1 VGGGMPMGVR
11 EPRRADPG
19 CADRRHLLRIS
30 ICSFAT
36 HLFMNQPRVRIALD
50 AMGTDNAPAEDVRGA
65 VEALADPVR
74 GRAAFELILVGR
86 SDEIERE
93 LARHPT
99 ADRSRISVVH
109 APDVIG
115 MSDEPAQA
123 VRSKRESSIVAGVN
137 LQRDGAADAFVS
149 AGNTGAVMAASTF
162 ILGRIPGISR
172 PTIASQFPSANGF
185 TIVADVG
192 ANVDTKPRNLYEF
205 AVMTSVYAEQIFGYS
220 NPSVGLLN
228 VGEEEG
234 KGEDRAVQA
243 YELLKGSRLN
253 FVGNVEG
260 RDILKG
266 TARVV
271 VCDGFT
277 GNIVLKFAE
286 SVPFLLRAK
295 FGDYARRGVLSKLRL
310 AVARG
315 ALRSIFKEMD
325 YQEYGGVPLL
335 GVNGVSIIGH
345 GGSTAKAVKNM
356 IFKAEEMVRKEVNR
370 RIAEALAE

>member
-1 VGGGMPMGVR
+1 VLRGTGR
-11 EPRRADPG
+11 SAACFLLALSADP
-19 CADRRHLLRIS
+19 RQLNS
-30 ICSFAT
+30 ICSIAT
-36 HLFMNQPRVRIALD
+36 HPFMNQPRVRIVLD
-50 AMGTDNAPAEDVRGA
+50 AMGTDKAPAEDVRGA
-65 VEALADPVR
+65 IDALSDPVR
-74 GRAAFELILVGR
+74 GASAFDLILVGR
-86 SDEIERE
+86 QDEIERE
-93 LARHPT
+93 LAKYPN
-99 ADRSRISVVH
+99 ADRSRIRVVH
-109 APDVIG
+109 ASDVIDMG
-115 MSDEPAQA
+115 DEPAQA
-123 VRSKRESSIVAGVN
+123 VRAKRDSSIVVGVN
-137 LQRDGAADAFVS
+137 MHRDREADAFVS

-172 PTIASQFPSANGF
+172 PTIASQFPSATGF

-205 AVMTSVYAEQIFGYS
+205 AVMTSVYAEQIFGYV

-234 KGEDRAVQA
+234 KGEDRAVLA
-243 YELLKGSRLN
+243 YELLKASRLN
-253 FVGNVEG
+253 FIGNVEG

-271 VCDGFT
+271 ICDGFT
-277 GNIVLKFAE
+277 GNVVLKFAE
-286 SVPFLLRAK
+286 SVPYLLRAK
-295 FGDYARRGVLSKLRL
+295 LGGYAERGVFAKLRL
-310 AVARG
+310 AFARG

-356 IFKAEEMVRKEVNR
+356 IFKAEEMVRKDVNE
-370 RIAEALAE
+370 RIAEALAG

>member
-1 VGGGMPMGVR
+1 MSG
-11 EPRRADPG
+11 
-19 CADRRHLLRIS
+19 S
-30 ICSFAT
+30 
-36 HLFMNQPRVRIALD
+36 RVRIVLD

-65 VEALADPVR
+65 VEALNDPAR
-74 GRAAFELILVGR
+74 GANPFDLILVGR
-86 SDEIERE
+86 AQEIERE
-93 LARHPT
+93 LGRHSG
-99 ADRSRISVVH
+99 ADRSRITVVD

-115 MSDEPAQA
+115 MGDEPAQA
-123 VRSKRESSIVAGVN
+123 VRTRRESSIVKGITLHA
-137 LQRDGAADAFVS
+137 DGGADAFVS
-149 AGNTGAVMAASTF
+149 AGNTGAVMTASTL
-162 ILGRIPGISR
+162 ILGRIKGIAR

-185 TIVADVG
+185 CIVADVG

-205 AVMTSVYAEQIFGYS
+205 ALMTSIYAEQIFGLA

-234 KGEDRAVQA
+234 KGDDRAVQA
-243 YELLKGSRLN
+243 YDMLKRSRLN

-271 VCDGFT
+271 ICDGFT

-286 SVPFLLRAK
+286 SVPGFLRSKLSAQASGFMTRLRLGVA
-295 FGDYARRGVLSKLRL
+295 RGVLRN
-310 AVARG
+310 VFR
-315 ALRSIFKEMD
+315 EMD

-356 IFKAEEMVRKEVNR
+356 IFKADEMVRKGVNLK
-370 RIAEALAE
+370 IMEMLAGEEPEAS

>member
-1 VGGGMPMGVR
+1 MSQS
-11 EPRRADPG
+11 
-19 CADRRHLLRIS
+19 RI
-30 ICSFAT
+30 
-36 HLFMNQPRVRIALD
+36 RIVLD

-65 VEALADPVR
+65 VEAISDPMR
-74 GRAAFELILVGR
+74 GSAAFDVILMG
-86 SDEIERE
+86 DQAAIERE
-93 LARHPT
+93 LERELAQHPS
-99 ADRSRISVVH
+99 ADRSRISVQH

-115 MSDEPAQA
+115 MSDEPAHA
-123 VRSKRESSIVAGVN
+123 VRTKRESSIVKGIS
-137 LQRDGAADAFVS
+137 LQKEGGADAFVS

-172 PTIASQFPSANGF
+172 PTIASQFPAANGY

-205 AVMTSVYAEQIFGYS
+205 AVMTAIYAEQIFGYT
-220 NPSVGLLN
+220 NPTVGLLN

-243 YELLKGSRLN
+243 YELLKAGRLN
-253 FVGNVEG
+253 FAGNVEG

-266 TARVV
+266 TVRVV

-277 GNIVLKFAE
+277 GNILLKFAE
-286 SVPFLLRAK
+286 SVPGLLRAK
-295 FGDYARRGVLSKLRL
+295 LGAQANAGFFTKLRIGLARGVLRN
-310 AVARG
+310 V
-315 ALRSIFKEMD
+315 FKEMD

-345 GGSTAKAVKNM
+345 GGSTAKAVRNM
-356 IFKAEEMVRKEVNR
+356 IFKAEEMVRKGVNR
-370 RIAEALAE
+370 LIAEALREETQRDEATAADL

>member
-1 VGGGMPMGVR
+1 
-11 EPRRADPG
+11 
-19 CADRRHLLRIS
+19 
-30 ICSFAT
+30 
-36 HLFMNQPRVRIALD
+36 MNRPRVRIVLD
-50 AMGTDNAPAEDVRGA
+50 AMGTDKAPSEDVRGA
-65 VEALADPVR
+65 VDALNDPER
-74 GRAAFELILVGR
+74 GRSAFDLILVGQQER
-86 SDEIERE
+86 IEEE
-93 LARHPT
+93 LARHSGF
-99 ADRSRISVVH
+99 DRSRISVVH
-109 APDVIG
+109 APDVIAMG
-115 MSDEPAQA
+115 DEPAQA
-123 VRSKRESSIVAGVN
+123 VRSKRESSIVRGVT
-137 LQRDGAADAFVS
+137 LQKDGAADAFVS

-172 PTIASQFPSANGF
+172 PTIASQFPAANGF

-205 AVMTSVYAEQIFGYS
+205 AVMASVYAEQIFGYAK
-220 NPSVGLLN
+220 PTVGLLN

-234 KGEDRAVQA
+234 KGEERAVQA
-243 YELLKGSRLN
+243 YELLKASGLN

-271 VCDGFT
+271 ICDGFT

-286 SVPFLLRAK
+286 SVPGLLR
-295 FGDYARRGVLSKLRL
+295 SKLS
-310 AVARG
+310 AFAESGIVARLRLG
-315 ALRSIFKEMD
+315 FARSALRSVFKEMD

-356 IFKAEEMVRKEVNR
+356 IFKADEMVRKEINR
-370 RIAEALAE
+370 RIGEQLGG